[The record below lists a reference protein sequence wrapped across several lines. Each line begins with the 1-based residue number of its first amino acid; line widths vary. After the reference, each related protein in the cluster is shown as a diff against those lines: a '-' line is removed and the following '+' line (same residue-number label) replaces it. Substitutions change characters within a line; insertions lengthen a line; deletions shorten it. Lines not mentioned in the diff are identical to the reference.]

1 MPPPSPSNAN
11 TYSSGVGAKLLYHG
25 SPGCKHNF
33 LSISISMAFQG
44 QNKIKVNLLLKWNDM
59 PKSLMGGGWVGEK
72 KGGADNQGG
81 KKGSARLGQDKN
93 SNWVGRK
100 IIKRKL
106 LYSLLAACILQL
118 YINAIIKETWQ
129 TDREYREEK
138 RGKSL

>member
-1 MPPPSPSNAN
+1 
-11 TYSSGVGAKLLYHG
+11 
-25 SPGCKHNF
+25 
-33 LSISISMAFQG
+33 
-44 QNKIKVNLLLKWNDM
+44 M

-72 KGGADNQGG
+72 KGGPDNQGG